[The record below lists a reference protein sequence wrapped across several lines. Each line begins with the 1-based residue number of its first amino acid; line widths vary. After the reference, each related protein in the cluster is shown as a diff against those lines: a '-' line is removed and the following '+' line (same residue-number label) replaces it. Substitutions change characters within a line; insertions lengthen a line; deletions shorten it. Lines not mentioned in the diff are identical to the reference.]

1 MDRHGLSERRAC
13 RLADLDR
20 STFQYRKQDQGDEAL
35 RIRLRELA
43 NERRRFGYRRLGI
56 LLAREGFEVNHKKLF
71 RVYREEGLAV
81 RRRRSRKRALGTR
94 RPILVPDR
102 ANRRWSL
109 DFVSDALSDGQRFRV
124 LCVVDDCTREALGTI
139 VDRSLSGVRMTR
151 ELDIVIRQRGK
162 PEMIVSDNGTE
173 MTSHA
178 VLAWCQ
184 DTGIEWHY
192 IAPGKPMQNAFV
204 ESFNGRLRDECLNET
219 LFSNLAEAR
228 TIIENWRKDYNTTRP
243 HTSLGG
249 IAPADY
255 ARQLITSR
263 PASLELRNGSAQQA
277 LTTNQTS
284 ERNVNG
290 SYA

>member
-1 MDRHGLSERRAC
+1 MKRRAVRDVMDRHGLSERRAC

-35 RIRLRELA
+35 RTRLRELA

-71 RVYREEGLAV
+71 RIYREEGLAV

-124 LCVVDDCTREALGTI
+124 LCVVDDCTREALATI
-139 VDRSLSGVRMTR
+139 VDRSLSGVRMVR
-151 ELDIVIRQRGK
+151 EIDIVIRQRGK

-192 IAPGKPMQNAFV
+192 IAPGKPM
-204 ESFNGRLRDECLNET
+204 
-219 LFSNLAEAR
+219 
-228 TIIENWRKDYNTTRP
+228 
-243 HTSLGG
+243 
-249 IAPADY
+249 
-255 ARQLITSR
+255 
-263 PASLELRNGSAQQA
+263 
-277 LTTNQTS
+277 
-284 ERNVNG
+284 
-290 SYA
+290 